1 LYNQVFE
8 TVVKTQCQNIPWTAQ
23 ACKTVHP
30 WPVHLRIAILNEIF
44 LRNTSPVISQ
54 PEVAVLLSPGV
65 EASWPLPVAVL
76 ATPLLVRLAT
86 AVPPALPAG
95 AVAKLELLVLVL
107 GVEEEVT
114 GGL

>member
-1 LYNQVFE
+1 MRNV
-8 TVVKTQCQNIPWTAQ
+8 P
-23 ACKTVHP
+23 
-30 WPVHLRIAILNEIF
+30 RITPLV
-44 LRNTSPVISQ
+44 TCQ
-54 PEVAVLLSPGV
+54 PEVAVLLAPGLV
-65 EASWPLPVAVL
+65 ASEPLPVAVL

>member
-1 LYNQVFE
+1 MFGLQGSSG
-8 TVVKTQCQNIPWTAQ
+8 K
-23 ACKTVHP
+23 
-30 WPVHLRIAILNEIF
+30 
-44 LRNTSPVISQ
+44 TSPLTSQ
-54 PEVAVLLSPGV
+54 PEVAVV
-65 EASWPLPVAVL
+65 

-107 GVEEEVT
+107 VVEEEEVT